1 MKAVAAS
8 RIGWRRCA
16 RVLLA
21 VLGSF
26 AIANAAR
33 AQSGAITGRRAL
45 QPRAL
50 ARDSS
55 ARVRNI
61 AAVAGAQ
68 LVAPKAMLAS
78 AYFAERVYRPRIE
91 IRGSVL
97 RKEIPILFTGT
108 GGAGQQLNLIV
119 VVEADQLGLR
129 MNPSGDAYEG
139 TLRVGVDDVS
149 QPGTQVALA
158 PGTRLEVFADNA
170 NVNPPDLAVPNAGY
184 PYPRVTLES
193 RAPTDSVRIT
203 IRATFR
209 KEPIVTSV
217 PVIRPKVVLNGPR
230 HLDGLGVGS
239 APMTLTVGPDA
250 GNRLR
255 QVSLVPSMGALDSAS
270 VLTSPGRFA
279 TVHYRSAKLGR
290 DEVSA
295 SSDPLA
301 QAVWPIELDFPWA
314 FFLAALLG
322 GTAGALVL
330 ALLRKRKSTDSTVR
344 HLLAGILMGAIVAA
358 AYVLGLNLTA
368 VPLQPQNN
376 EFAVAVIA
384 AIGAISVL
392 PITERLSP
400 RAKQALHG
408 PSAAS

>member
-1 MKAVAAS
+1 MSSIAAA

-16 RVLLA
+16 WVVLAML
-21 VLGSF
+21 VSL
-26 AIANAAR
+26 AIASAAR
-33 AQSGAITGRRAL
+33 AQGAGAIAGRHAL
-45 QPRAL
+45 QPHVL
-50 ARDSS
+50 MPDSAQKKS
-55 ARVRNI
+55 I
-61 AAVAGAQ
+61 AAIAGAQ
-68 LVAPKAMLAS
+68 LVTPKATLAP
-78 AYFAERVYRPRIE
+78 AYFAERVYRPRTE
-91 IRGSVL
+91 IRGML
-97 RKEIPILFTGT
+97 LHKEIPILFTGT
-108 GGAGQQLNLIV
+108 GGSGQQLNLIV
-119 VVEADQLGLR
+119 VVEADELGLR
-129 MNPSGDAYEG
+129 MNPSGDAYAG

-149 QPGTQVALA
+149 QPGNQVALA

-170 NVNPPDLAVPNAGY
+170 SVNPPDLAVPNAGY
-184 PYPRVTLES
+184 PYPRVALES

-209 KEPIVTSV
+209 KEPIVTWV
-217 PVIRPKVVLNGPR
+217 PVIRPRVLLNGPK

-239 APMTLTVGPDA
+239 APLTLTVSPDA

-270 VLTSPGRFA
+270 VLTSPGRLA
-279 TVHYRSAKLGR
+279 TVHYRSARLGR

-301 QAVWPIELDFPWA
+301 QVVWPIQLDFPWA

-330 ALLRKRKSTDSTVR
+330 ALLRKRKSTDSAIR

-358 AYVLGLNLTA
+358 AYILGLNLTA

-400 RAKQALHG
+400 VAKKALHG
-408 PSAAS
+408 SAAA